1 MGVCKESGDSSV
13 NPLRPPS
20 PFFLLAAFEG
30 MHSAFEKHF
39 FREHSGA
46 GWGSGGAL
54 GPILPMG
61 LEILGVF
68 WAVTPWRGY
77 MGACGVS
84 APLAGALWGEWGLC
98 VAQSVL
104 ELLFRMGD
112 PQVGLVGPPWCPLAT
127 RVTLTPAGSSGADV
141 VRMGSPGGSLG
152 SVSAWE
158 VPGGVASVCL
168 SIRGSPTVI
177 CA

>member
-1 MGVCKESGDSSV
+1 
-13 NPLRPPS
+13 
-20 PFFLLAAFEG
+20 
-30 MHSAFEKHF
+30 
-39 FREHSGA
+39 
-46 GWGSGGAL
+46 
-54 GPILPMG
+54 
-61 LEILGVF
+61 
-68 WAVTPWRGY
+68 